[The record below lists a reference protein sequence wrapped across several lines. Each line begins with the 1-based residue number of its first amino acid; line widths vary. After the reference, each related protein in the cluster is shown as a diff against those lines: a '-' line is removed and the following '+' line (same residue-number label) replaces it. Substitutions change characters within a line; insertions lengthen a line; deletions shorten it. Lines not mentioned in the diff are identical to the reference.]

1 MPKAAE
7 KTTLKQGFNK
17 MLTSERREIG
27 KTLR

>member
-17 MLTSERREIG
+17 MLTPKRREIG
-27 KTLR
+27 KTL